1 MSKKDTSLEK
11 IDPVKLLL
19 FIFAFIVVFIV
30 SSILGTNGEVNTLRD
45 CAILS
50 VMFTGFVALLDAV
63 GLDKKRKED

>member
-1 MSKKDTSLEK
+1 MKYIISL
-11 IDPVKLLL
+11 IWS
-19 FIFAFIVVFIV
+19 FIFAFVVVFIV

-50 VMFTGFVALLDAV
+50 ILFTGFVALLDAV

>member
-1 MSKKDTSLEK
+1 MKYIISL
-11 IDPVKLLL
+11 IWS

-30 SSILGTNGEVNTLRD
+30 SSILGTNGEVNTLRV